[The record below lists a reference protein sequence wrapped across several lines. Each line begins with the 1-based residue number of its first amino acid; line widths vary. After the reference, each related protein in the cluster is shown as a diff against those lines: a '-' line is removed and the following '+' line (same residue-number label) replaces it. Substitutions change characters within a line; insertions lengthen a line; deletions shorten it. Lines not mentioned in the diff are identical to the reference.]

1 MGRVN
6 RAIELLEG
14 RHTLIYGGSGDLSY
28 EGGVNACHTDNDFL
42 LLEQE
47 HVPLNITGVRE
58 FMRGLAA
65 AGPNEERAPDADRI
79 DDAAHARHRRTC
91 GTSERL
97 DGDTLPWTVV
107 FTVLCSATRRLRVR

>member
-14 RHTLIYGGSGDLSY
+14 RHTLIYGGSGDLSF

-47 HVPLNITGVRE
+47 HAPMNIPGVRE

-65 AGPNEERAPDADRI
+65 AGHTKSGHPNANRVG
-79 DDAAHARHRRTC
+79 DAACAGHRRTRDA
-91 GTSERL
+91 GKRL
-97 DGDTLPWTVV
+97 DGDTLP
-107 FTVLCSATRRLRVR
+107 